1 MGKEKEE
8 GKGHSIICGK
18 KRTMQVG
25 WQSRAR
31 EKMILKEKC
40 SRPDRNHK
48 IIYGS
53 INHSVV
59 SESLQSHEL

>member
-31 EKMILKEKC
+31 EKMILKENYKQ
-40 SRPDRNHK
+40 SRDSRT
-48 IIYGS
+48 
-53 INHSVV
+53 
-59 SESLQSHEL
+59 